1 MIAEAAARRTPG
13 SALWLL
19 LFAGCGGGGEEVAGP
34 EPAEAAAPWFTEEA
48 ALRGLDFVHV
58 SGHEERFLFPE
69 LMGGGAALFDMDGD
83 GDLDAFLV
91 QSGSLVSGTDANH
104 RLFEN
109 DGEGQFTDV
118 SERSGLSGPGYGM
131 GVAVGDYD
139 GDGDED
145 LYVTQVG
152 ANRLLRNDG
161 GGRFEDV
168 TREAGVG
175 DTRWGTSAGFFDY
188 DMDGDLDLFVTNYI
202 DWSLE
207 TEQDCFDPTGQPD
220 YCSPTTY
227 SAPGRDTLFRNDGG
241 VFVDVTEAAGL
252 AEIYGN
258 GLGVVFGDYDA
269 DGDLDMFVAN
279 DQMADQLWR
288 NEGDG
293 TFVDVGEM
301 VGVARDPMGG
311 VRAGMGVD
319 AADVDDDGDLDLLV
333 VHLAR
338 EKDGFFRNRGSHFV
352 EETTRVGIGLGTF
365 RMTRFGVGF
374 HDFDGDGHLDLFVA
388 NGRVN
393 LMMAALD
400 ELDPYAE
407 PNTLMRGTGRG
418 TWEVVSPAGGTVM
431 PRMATSRGAAF
442 GDVNGDGAPDVVVVN
457 RDGPADLFINC
468 APRSGRSL
476 TLRLEDEEGAL
487 AQGARASLSL
497 GDRRIRR
504 DVKPAYSYCSASDSR
519 LHFGLG
525 EMAEV
530 EAVEVTWPD
539 GSTETFG
546 PLPAG
551 AHVLRR
557 GTGR

>member
-1 MIAEAAARRTPG
+1 
-13 SALWLL
+13 
-19 LFAGCGGGGEEVAGP
+19 
-34 EPAEAAAPWFTEEA
+34 
-48 ALRGLDFVHV
+48 
-58 SGHEERFLFPE
+58 
-69 LMGGGAALFDMDGD
+69 
-83 GDLDAFLV
+83 
-91 QSGSLVSGTDANH
+91 
-104 RLFEN
+104 
-109 DGEGQFTDV
+109 
-118 SERSGLSGPGYGM
+118 M

-530 EAVEVTWPD
+530 EAVGRLVSVDGDSANIEWKMSFELTIDDIFEMARDFMDPEITENLPQDADGMFEVVLEAEGVGVFDLSLGQLVSMDMEGEYSMAMEMAMSQDGMEMD
-539 GSTETFG
+539 GSAEMSGSMEMATVITVE
-546 PLPAG
+546 
-551 AHVLRR
+551 
-557 GTGR
+557 